1 MNDTVLAV
9 AAGHTITEQELNN
22 LIANYPPEQQVY
34 FSNPNAKDELL
45 EQLIGFHLFSALAKE
60 QKIKESKAY
69 RETLAKMEQEL
80 ASHMAATGV
89 IERVTV
95 DDSEAEAYFDA
106 HPAQFQAG
114 EQVKASHILVD
125 SEEDAKK
132 AAEEIAAGKA
142 FSDAAREY
150 STCPSKEKGGDL
162 GYFGKGQM
170 APEFERA
177 AFGAQAGETVGP
189 VQTQFGYHLIR
200 VEDKKQEEG
209 VRFSDIKEQLKE
221 KLLQQKKQ
229 EVYLK
234 TVKELEVKYG
244 VERMR

>member
-45 EQLIGFHLFSALAKE
+45 EQLIGFHLFSALAEE

-69 RETLAKMEQEL
+69 RETLTKMEQEL

-125 SEEDAKK
+125 SEEEAKK

-170 APEFERA
+170 VPEFERA

>member
-45 EQLIGFHLFSALAKE
+45 EQMIGFHLFSALAKE

-69 RETLAKMEQEL
+69 RETLTKMEQEL

-125 SEEDAKK
+125 SEEEAKK

>member
-45 EQLIGFHLFSALAKE
+45 EQLIGFHLFSALAEE
-60 QKIKESKAY
+60 QKIKESTAY

-125 SEEDAKK
+125 SEEAAKK
-132 AAEEIAAGKA
+132 AAKEIAAGKA

-170 APEFERA
+170 VPEFERA

>member
-45 EQLIGFHLFSALAKE
+45 EQLIGFHLFSALAEE

-69 RETLAKMEQEL
+69 RETLTKMEQEL

-114 EQVKASHILVD
+114 EQVKESHILVD
-125 SEEDAKK
+125 SEEEAKK

>member
-9 AAGHTITEQELNN
+9 AVGHTITEQELNN

-234 TVKELEVKYG
+234 TVKELEIKYG

>member
-45 EQLIGFHLFSALAKE
+45 EQLIGFHLFSALAEE

-69 RETLAKMEQEL
+69 RETLTKMEQEL

-114 EQVKASHILVD
+114 AQGKASHILVD
-125 SEEDAKK
+125 SEEEAKK

>member
-189 VQTQFGYHLIR
+189 VQKIGRAH
-200 VEDKKQEEG
+200 V
-209 VRFSDIKEQLKE
+209 
-221 KLLQQKKQ
+221 
-229 EVYLK
+229 
-234 TVKELEVKYG
+234 
-244 VERMR
+244 

>member
-60 QKIKESKAY
+60 QKIKESKTY

-106 HPAQFQAG
+106 HPAQLQAG

-170 APEFERA
+170 VPEFERA

>member
-45 EQLIGFHLFSALAKE
+45 EQLIGFHLFSALAEE

-69 RETLAKMEQEL
+69 RETLTKMEQEL

-114 EQVKASHILVD
+114 EQGKASHILVD
-125 SEEDAKK
+125 SEEEAKK

>member
-1 MNDTVLAV
+1 MDKEKDMNQEKTQEEMVKEAV
-9 AAGHTITEQELNN
+9 
-22 LIANYPPEQQVY
+22 
-34 FSNPNAKDELL
+34 
-45 EQLIGFHLFSALAKE
+45 
-60 QKIKESKAY
+60 
-69 RETLAKMEQEL
+69 
-80 ASHMAATGV
+80 
-89 IERVTV
+89 
-95 DDSEAEAYFDA
+95 
-106 HPAQFQAG
+106 
-114 EQVKASHILVD
+114 
-125 SEEDAKK
+125 EEAKK

>member
-45 EQLIGFHLFSALAKE
+45 EQLIGFHLFSALAEE

-69 RETLAKMEQEL
+69 RETLTKMEQEL

-125 SEEDAKK
+125 SEEEAKK

>member
-234 TVKELEVKYG
+234 TVKELEIKYG

>member
-1 MNDTVLAV
+1 MSEKILAV
-9 AAGHTITEQELNN
+9 SAGHEITERELND

-45 EQLIGFHLFSALAKE
+45 EQLIGFHLFSALAEE

-69 RETLAKMEQEL
+69 RETLTKMEQEL

-114 EQVKASHILVD
+114 EQGKASHILVD
-125 SEEDAKK
+125 SEEEAKK

>member
-9 AAGHTITEQELNN
+9 AEGHTITEQELNN

-234 TVKELEVKYG
+234 TVKELEIKYG

>member
-45 EQLIGFHLFSALAKE
+45 EQLIGFHLFSALAEE

-69 RETLAKMEQEL
+69 RETLTKMEQEL
-80 ASHMAATGV
+80 
-89 IERVTV
+89 
-95 DDSEAEAYFDA
+95 
-106 HPAQFQAG
+106 
-114 EQVKASHILVD
+114 ASHILVD
-125 SEEDAKK
+125 SEEEAKK

>member
-45 EQLIGFHLFSALAKE
+45 EQLIGFHLFSALAEE

-69 RETLAKMEQEL
+69 RETLTKMEQEL

-114 EQVKASHILVD
+114 EQVKASHILED
-125 SEEDAKK
+125 SEEEAKK